1 MRPSGLCPVSDAGF
15 RHLLKLVFVHKHQAL
30 LAAAVS
36 DNAQTP
42 DHQLRGAHTPE
53 QGGNTTLASARMS
66 FMLKEFLLVLRHNFQ
81 LLELQRGSRDGCGG
95 AEVVCAELQ
104 AAQN

>member
-1 MRPSGLCPVSDAGF
+1 MRPSGLRPVSEAGF
-15 RHLLKLVFVHKHQAL
+15 GHLVKLVFVHNHQAL
-30 LAAAVS
+30 LAAAAS
-36 DNAQTP
+36 DDAQTC

-53 QGGNTTLASARMS
+53 QGGNTTLASARTS
-66 FMLKEFLLVLRHNFQ
+66 FMLKEFLLVRRHNFQ

-95 AEVVCAELQ
+95 AEGVCAELQ